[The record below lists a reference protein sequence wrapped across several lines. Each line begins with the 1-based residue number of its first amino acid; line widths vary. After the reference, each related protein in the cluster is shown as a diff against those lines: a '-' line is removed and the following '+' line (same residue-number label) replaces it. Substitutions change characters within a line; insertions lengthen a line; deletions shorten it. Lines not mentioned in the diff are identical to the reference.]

1 MPTRNRKSAG
11 GKDRRRGRLE
21 RDGEKALETDRR
33 RERRRAGRRRR
44 PYRRWP
50 SAGSPGSR
58 SGTGRRACPR
68 CRRGRRTPR
77 RCCPSRSPGTARRYC
92 RRRCCCW
99 CRGPRSSARSTRSG
113 IAAPSSR
120 RARAP
125 ATGSRAAGPR
135 RRRGCRATG
144 PASRGPDRARGVQTA
159 ARRPR
164 PHPRRRTAA
173 APGQLTSWGSAKEAP
188 GRRQPLGLCGCGG
201 GDPQR
206 ARGARGSGE
215 ARRPPGRA
223 RRLRS
228 PPVPGRPAGAVPRRR
243 PRCGSWARSARAHAR
258 AHADL
263 GRWRQARRAGPRAA
277 LGARRAAPCRR
288 SWRAYVRTGA
298 SSEGGGRPP
307 AATAVSRTGGR
318 SLFPSRT
325 QLRLRVL
332 ARLGQECR
340 REVTLSP
347 ASRVGERAWSG
358 RAPPPRACL
367 GGCALGTLG
376 TRYPRDSRPGGVCWR
391 CSAD

>member
-1 MPTRNRKSAG
+1 METSNRKSAG
-11 GKDRRRGRLE
+11 GKDRRRDRLE

-77 RCCPSRSPGTARRYC
+77 HCCPSRSPGTARRYC

-99 CRGPRSSARSTRSG
+99 CRGPRSSARSTRLG

-206 ARGARGSGE
+206 ARCARTSGK
-215 ARRPPGRA
+215 ARRPPGRT

-228 PPVPGRPAGAVPRRR
+228 PGSRPPRGRCAAAPTPVWVAGPVGTRSRTRARRPGAVAAGA
-243 PRCGSWARSARAHAR
+243 AR
-258 AHADL
+258 
-263 GRWRQARRAGPRAA
+263 GA
-277 LGARRAAPCRR
+277 LGSYRCPQGRALL
-288 SWRAYVRTGA
+288 
-298 SSEGGGRPP
+298 P
-307 AATAVSRTGGR
+307 A
-318 SLFPSRT
+318 
-325 QLRLRVL
+325 L
-332 ARLGQECR
+332 AR
-340 REVTLSP
+340 
-347 ASRVGERAWSG
+347 
-358 RAPPPRACL
+358 
-367 GGCALGTLG
+367 
-376 TRYPRDSRPGGVCWR
+376 VC
-391 CSAD
+391 